1 MSGSLARYRIPD
13 KQYMLWSKSRS
24 VILSSH
30 QMLTRKW
37 SMSGVIV
44 WLIYS
49 YLYRNHSLRLREVRL
64 VCITTT
70 GSQISK
76 QSYYSVAQVFTLAI
90 LHAVLF
96 YKLQQKK
103 RKPAFQGK
111 TDTHTSAHA
120 HMRTRTQVILDK
132 TKSTTQQHMWLHY
145 SKHNEILI
153 CMLCISQ
160 YRTPLYAAEHV
171 ASLKQCYATVDSLYD
186 LLVPTVPYISSPF

>member
-49 YLYRNHSLRLREVRL
+49 YLYKVSKEVRL
-64 VCITTT
+64 VCITTTT

-103 RKPAFQGK
+103 GSLHFREKQTRTQAH
-111 TDTHTSAHA
+111 THTCAHA
-120 HMRTRTQVILDK
+120 HRLFL
-132 TKSTTQQHMWLHY
+132 TKLKALLSSTCGCT
-145 SKHNEILI
+145 
-153 CMLCISQ
+153 
-160 YRTPLYAAEHV
+160 
-171 ASLKQCYATVDSLYD
+171 TVNTMKY
-186 LLVPTVPYISSPF
+186 